1 MQMMRTMA
9 AEPKKELP
17 RFLDEQGNIIPA
29 APQEQQAA
37 EHAAQPAASMM
48 EMMAQ
53 ATPAEVDAGSE
64 ERREERILSA
74 LKTLREAL
82 QGVKGYYTA
91 LKHSTDA
98 EPAALLNAL
107 NGGYVEPCSA
117 GDPIVNPQAVP
128 TGRNFYSINPETTPS
143 AEAWKTGK
151 RLAEDLLAAE
161 MTANGKYPEKVSF
174 TLWSTDF
181 ISSEGATI
189 AQILYLLGVEP
200 MRDGFGYIRSLRLI
214 PSEQLG
220 RPRIDVV
227 VQTSGQLRD
236 IAASRLELIND
247 AIAMAAEARDEAYGN
262 YVRKGFEDAERLLL
276 EKGFSPADA
285 RKYAGERIFGGLN
298 GSYGTGIMGLV
309 EKGDAWESEEEI
321 ARQYIHNMGALYSAN
336 GSEAWG

>member
-1 MQMMRTMA
+1 MRPSRQLHDGDDGA
-9 AEPKKELP
+9 GHS
-17 RFLDEQGNIIPA
+17 RR
-29 APQEQQAA
+29 
-37 EHAAQPAASMM
+37 
-48 EMMAQ
+48 
-53 ATPAEVDAGSE
+53 VDAGSE

-200 MRDGFGYIRSLRLI
+200 MRDASAISARCGSFPPNSSAGPASTWWYRPPDSCATSPRRASNSSTTPSPWQPKRATKRTETTCAKDSRMPNACCSKRDSLR
-214 PSEQLG
+214 
-220 RPRIDVV
+220 
-227 VQTSGQLRD
+227 QTHANMR
-236 IAASRLELIND
+236 A
-247 AIAMAAEARDEAYGN
+247 
-262 YVRKGFEDAERLLL
+262 
-276 EKGFSPADA
+276 
-285 RKYAGERIFGGLN
+285 N
-298 GSYGTGIMGLV
+298 G
-309 EKGDAWESEEEI
+309 
-321 ARQYIHNMGALYSAN
+321 YSAV
-336 GSEAWG
+336 

>member
-1 MQMMRTMA
+1 M
-9 AEPKKELP
+9 
-17 RFLDEQGNIIPA
+17 
-29 APQEQQAA
+29 
-37 EHAAQPAASMM
+37 
-48 EMMAQ
+48 
-53 ATPAEVDAGSE
+53 
-64 ERREERILSA
+64 
-74 LKTLREAL
+74 
-82 QGVKGYYTA
+82 
-91 LKHSTDA
+91 
-98 EPAALLNAL
+98 
-107 NGGYVEPCSA
+107 
-117 GDPIVNPQAVP
+117 NPQAVP

-321 ARQYIHNMGALYSAN
+321 ARQYIHNMGASTPPTVRRPGAKPAKGCSKRRCSTPRWSYSRVRATRGGRSASTTSTN
-336 GSEAWG
+336 SWAACRGRPPCHGQRPDGLFQRLPQYGTPESAGAQGAIGVETNSTVFNPKYIREMMKGEASSMETFAETFRNTYGWNA